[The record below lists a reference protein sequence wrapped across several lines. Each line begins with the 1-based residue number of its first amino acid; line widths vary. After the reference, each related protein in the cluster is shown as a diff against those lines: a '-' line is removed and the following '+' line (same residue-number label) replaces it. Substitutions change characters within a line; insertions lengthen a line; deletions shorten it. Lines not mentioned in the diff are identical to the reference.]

1 MGLQED
7 HVRGKNYLQENIMN
21 NEQLYDKAVEAI
33 TDLFNDMSVSKAETQ
48 INLDTLIGE
57 IETMIDSLDE

>member
-1 MGLQED
+1 
-7 HVRGKNYLQENIMN
+7 MN